1 MATATNKAT
10 LETVLDATE
19 NITVYGTKETITL
32 TLEEVRQFIATPTKS
47 GKLPS
52 NREIV
57 LFLKTCKARGL
68 NPYQKDV
75 YLIGYDG
82 KDGPKFETVVALP
95 AMLKRAEGNR
105 TYEGKEYGVLVW
117 DKAKGETVEVM
128 GDCVPSTMP
137 IVGGWCRVYRAGRR
151 PEYATANLK
160 AYDKGFG
167 HWSVDKPWMIAKCAI
182 AKSLRQAFPSD
193 VGDLTIV
200 EELGAA
206 EAADSRRGSVSRFT
220 DRLASLVAE
229 TERRQRVPVDPM
241 PDRDEPTPDDEGQD
255 PEANGQAEDL
265 DELWQEL
272 EAQLADAETLG
283 DLSRIDQHVL
293 PLFPAEARAN
303 AKALVD
309 AKHAKME
316 AKR

>member
-10 LETVLDATE
+10 LETVLEATE
-19 NITVYGTKETITL
+19 NITVFGTKDTITL
-32 TLEEVRQFIATPTKS
+32 SIEEVRQFIATPTKS

-75 YLIGYDG
+75 FLIGYDG

-117 DKAKGETVEVM
+117 DKAKGDTVEVM

-182 AKSLRQAFPSD
+182 AKALRQAFPSD

-200 EELGAA
+200 EEMGAG
-206 EAADSRRGSVSRFT
+206 EAADNRRASVSRFT

-229 TERRQRVPVDPM
+229 TERRAAERQPADPPPVD
-241 PDRDEPTPDDEGQD
+241 DEPDVEEP
-255 PEANGQAEDL
+255 ASY
-265 DELWQEL
+265 ELWQEL
-272 EAQLADAETLG
+272 ECALADAETLEE
-283 DLSRIDQHVL
+283 LSRIDDQIV
-293 PLFPAEARAN
+293 PLFPAAERAN

-309 AKHAKME
+309 ARHAKME
-316 AKR
+316 GRKS